1 MVSILEDLIV
11 GINETTGLQCYA
23 EMPDGSFQIP
33 MVIITENR
41 NQSSMLSFNGRVEV
55 ANLTYQITVYSDN
68 VDDVYN
74 YTELIDNYFK
84 NEVKRFDG
92 SVSSVQQ
99 KYPLYYR
106 MLTYSGIVQRK
117 ENNYIIL

>member
-33 MVIITENR
+33 MVVITENR

>member
-23 EMPDGSFQIP
+23 EMPDSSFQIP
-33 MVIITENR
+33 MVVITENR